1 MTESDQSEHVEW
13 MLMCRLN
20 QSICQHEQFHRTY
33 VNLAMFFKLIG
44 FTQSKA
50 SPVCLNHAI
59 QQQPCHLDAM
69 RSIFALVL
77 G

>member
-1 MTESDQSEHVEW
+1 
-13 MLMCRLN
+13 MLVCRLN
-20 QSICQHEQFHRTY
+20 QSICQHEQFYRTY
-33 VNLAMFFKLIG
+33 VNLAMFIKLIG

-59 QQQPCHLDAM
+59 RQQPSHLDAM
-69 RSIFALVL
+69 CSICAFVL